1 MLYVSIKFLFDII
14 LSLIGLVIS
23 SPLIAIIALI
33 IKLDSKGPVF
43 YKGIRVGKY
52 GKHFRVFKFRTMV
65 INSEKMGASSTP
77 DDDLRLTRVGRVLRR
92 FKLDELPQIIN
103 ILKGEMSFVG
113 PRPQVPWIVELDRE
127 NYKTVLRVRPGIAD
141 YAFVMLPSE
150 GEVIRGSKDP
160 DGDYL
165 RILHPE
171 KMRLSIEYV
180 QNRSFWL
187 DLKIFIDTAMLSF
200 FKRSFFFRPISVEDL
215 LRGVLNSKGG
225 DSSPAGYPGYKPT

>member
-1 MLYVSIKFLFDII
+1 MNLYPFLKRVFDLLVSFIG
-14 LSLIGLVIS
+14 LIGL
-23 SPLIAIIALI
+23 SPLIGLIALL
-33 IKLDSKGPVF
+33 IKLESKGPVF

-65 INSEKMGASSTP
+65 VNAEKIGASSTP
-77 DDDLRLTRVGRVLRR
+77 DDDPRITRVGKVLRR

-113 PRPQVPWIVELDRE
+113 PRPQVPWVVELDRE
-127 NYKTVLRVRPGIAD
+127 NYKTVLSVHPGIAD

-171 KMRLSIEYV
+171 KMRLSKEYV
-180 QNRSFWL
+180 KNKSFWS
-187 DLKIFIDTAMLSF
+187 DMKILIDTALLSF
-200 FKRSFFFRPISVEDL
+200 FRRPLFFRPISMEDL
-215 LRGVLNSKGG
+215 LRANLDFK
-225 DSSPAGYPGYKPT
+225 K